1 MFRSLCLAAAVC
13 AIVLNFAASGQAQ
26 GRMGM
31 NSTSAFGGG
40 GLQPLGQAG
49 FGASRFGSSGF
60 GSSGMSGF
68 GSNFGSGMSGF
79 GMGGGGFGS
88 SGRGGMGMSGFGNQ
102 MMGGMGM
109 NGGAMG
115 GQNFVG
121 RDSSDMS
128 AVMSQMGR
136 AGTQFFNTMSQNMR
150 GRNNRNRQQ
159 ANEDTGENKRPDIR
173 IRLELGFTPLR
184 PAPAALARTLQTRI
198 ASLAVDHSLGQPQIA
213 VEGDTVVLRGVAESE
228 TQMLVLANLV
238 SLEPGVRTV
247 RNEMTLAGA
256 PAVAAPVTAVPAATT
271 PGAVSPAVT
280 PTAGTA
286 PAAN

>member
-1 MFRSLCLAAAVC
+1 MFRFLCRAATVC
-13 AIVLNFAASGQAQ
+13 AIVLNIAASGLAQ

-31 NSTSAFGGG
+31 NSSSAFGGG
-40 GLQPLGQAG
+40 GMQPFGQAG
-49 FGASRFGSSGF
+49 FGSSRFGSSGF

-68 GSNFGSGMSGF
+68 GSSFGSGMSGF
-79 GMGGGGFGS
+79 GTGGGGGFGS

-109 NGGAMG
+109 NGGGMG

-150 GRNNRNRQQ
+150 GGRNNRNQQ
-159 ANEDTGENKRPDIR
+159 QPTEDAGENERPDIR
-173 IRLELGFTPLR
+173 LRLEVGFTPPR
-184 PAPAALARTLQTRI
+184 PAPSVLARNIQTRLTR
-198 ASLAVDHSLGQPQIA
+198 LAVDHRVGRPQIA

-228 TQMLVLANLV
+228 SQMLVLANLI

-256 PAVAAPVTAVPAATT
+256 PAVAPVAAVPATTT
-271 PGAVSPAVT
+271 PTAS

-286 PAAN
+286 PPAN

>member
-1 MFRSLCLAAAVC
+1 MYRSLCLSAAAC
-13 AIVLNFAASGQAQ
+13 AIVLNITASGLAQ
-26 GRMGM
+26 GRTGM
-31 NSTSAFGGG
+31 NSTSAFGGGG

-68 GSNFGSGMSGF
+68 GSSFGSGMSGF
-79 GMGGGGFGS
+79 GMNGGGFGS
-88 SGRGGMGMSGFGNQ
+88 SFGRGGMSGMSGFGNQ

-109 NGGAMG
+109 NGGGMG

-150 GRNNRNRQQ
+150 GGRNNRNRQQ
-159 ANEDTGENKRPDIR
+159 PNEDTGENKRPDVR
-173 IRLELGFTPLR
+173 IRLEVGFTPPR
-184 PAPAALARTLQTRI
+184 PAPSALAANIQTRL
-198 ASLAVDHSLGQPQIA
+198 ARLAVDHSLGRPQVA

-228 TQMLVLANLV
+228 TQMLVLANLI

-247 RNEMTLAGA
+247 RNEMTVAGA
-256 PAVAAPVTAVPAATT
+256 PAVAIPVATTPAATT
-271 PGAVSPAVT
+271 PAVT

-286 PAAN
+286 PAAD